1 MWFYLQSSEG
11 KEILDLQVH
20 NTGRETL
27 CQCWALAV
35 YQHMILRYPSFH
47 QSWGIIGHEP
57 QLAYNYK
64 PKNNDI
70 VVVRFASLEERHDEA
85 RQT

>member
-1 MWFYLQSSEG
+1 MWFYLQTAEG

-35 YQHMILRYPSFH
+35 YQHMILRYPTFH
-47 QSWGIIGHEP
+47 RSWGIAGREP
-57 QLAYNYK
+57 ELAFHYK
-64 PKNNDI
+64 PKKDE
-70 VVVRFASLEERHDEA
+70 VVLVRFSSLLERNDEA
-85 RQT
+85 GQT